1 MTFVKFQEIFHTKY
15 PDGEVISHGK
25 FGGTQKNMKTTVI
38 FQPSGKCYSYYGAYE
53 DVLNKIGFK
62 VISKER
68 FTEAEMRLKRL
79 VDLNGKMG
87 FFGEIVNN
95 DAEIQSLA
103 QQIKTYREEYTI
115 A

>member
-1 MTFVKFQEIFHTKY
+1 MTFAKFQEIFHTKY

-25 FGGTQKNMKTTVI
+25 FSGTQKNMKTTVI
-38 FQPSGKCYSYYGAYE
+38 FQSPGKCYSYYGAYE
-53 DVLNKIGFK
+53 DVLNRIGFK

-68 FTEAEMRLKRL
+68 LLEAEMRLNRL

-95 DAEIQSLA
+95 DAEIESLA
-103 QQIKTYREEYTI
+103 QRIKTYREEYII